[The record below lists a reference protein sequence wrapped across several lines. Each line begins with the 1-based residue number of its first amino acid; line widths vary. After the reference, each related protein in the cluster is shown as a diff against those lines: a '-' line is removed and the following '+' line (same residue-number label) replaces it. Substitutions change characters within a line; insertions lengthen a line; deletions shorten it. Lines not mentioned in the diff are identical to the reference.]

1 MEDGQTPFA
10 NWVKT
15 NASTANML
23 SIIMLLFAAWAAV
36 EIVTNVTG
44 NEIPPVTGMETN
56 SDPDDAQRTNN
67 GAIIGLVAV
76 AGTLGLVL
84 QLLLPRKE
92 SEDVVESMPEEDDDI
107 GFSFARLLGS
117 QYRPDGN
124 CRPPPPPE
132 ASITCILHV
141 RHVCHDTAQRLSWLK
156 RLALELSVR
165 ALRDGR
171 AAADPDAEVA
181 EPAHAEHAQD
191 QAVWMVAG
199 TKRQL
204 RTRRPAGTKG
214 ARRKRPAGFPAC
226 RGVA

>member
-1 MEDGQTPFA
+1 MEDGQTPFT

-56 SDPDDAQRTNN
+56 SDPDDTQRTNN
-67 GAIIGLVAV
+67 GAIIGLGAV

-107 GFSFARLLGS
+107 DEVVDDMMEDVESEDESEENDSEDEGGS
-117 QYRPDGN
+117 LEEGDEL
-124 CRPPPPPE
+124 PE
-132 ASITCILHV
+132 DEGEDSQEEEAPEEKEKTP
-141 RHVCHDTAQRLSWLK
+141 TKK
-156 RLALELSVR
+156 R
-165 ALRDGR
+165 
-171 AAADPDAEVA
+171 
-181 EPAHAEHAQD
+181 
-191 QAVWMVAG
+191 
-199 TKRQL
+199 K
-204 RTRRPAGTKG
+204 
-214 ARRKRPAGFPAC
+214 F
-226 RGVA
+226 